1 MIFAKLDYSNIPE
14 NVAIIMDGNGRY
26 ALSHGLGARY
36 FGHSKGVD
44 ALRKVISRAYDL
56 RIKHLTVYAFSTEN
70 WQRDEKE
77 VAEIFKLLKKF
88 LKNYEKELAGRS
100 IQIKPIGDV
109 AKLPEDI
116 QKELAFVAGKTKN
129 NDKLI
134 FNVAL
139 NYGGRDEI
147 VRACNKADKPI
158 KSEEELNEFM
168 DAPEIDN
175 IDLVIRT
182 SGEHRISNFLLWQS
196 AYAEYYFTKKFW
208 PAFKPKDLDKAIIEY
223 QKRNR
228 RNGLA

>member
-1 MIFAKLDYSNIPE
+1 MFNKIDYSNIPQ

-44 ALRKVISRAYDL
+44 ALRNIISRAYDL
-56 RIKHLTVYAFSTEN
+56 RIKYLTVFAFSSEN
-70 WQRDEKE
+70 WNRDEKE
-77 VAEIFKLLKKF
+77 INEIFKLLMKF

-100 IQIKPIGDV
+100 IRIKPIGNIER
-109 AKLPEDI
+109 LPDDI
-116 QKELAFVAGKTKN
+116 QKELALVSEKTKD
-129 NDKLI
+129 NDQLI

-139 NYGGRDEI
+139 SYGGREEI
-147 VRACNKADKPI
+147 VRACNKAKKPI
-158 KSEEELNEFM
+158 ESEEEFNEYL

-182 SGEHRISNFLLWQS
+182 SGEMRISNFLLWQS
-196 AYAEYYFTKKFW
+196 AYSEYYFTKKFW
-208 PAFKPKDLDKAIIEY
+208 PAFKPKDLDKAIIAY

-228 RNGLA
+228 RYGS